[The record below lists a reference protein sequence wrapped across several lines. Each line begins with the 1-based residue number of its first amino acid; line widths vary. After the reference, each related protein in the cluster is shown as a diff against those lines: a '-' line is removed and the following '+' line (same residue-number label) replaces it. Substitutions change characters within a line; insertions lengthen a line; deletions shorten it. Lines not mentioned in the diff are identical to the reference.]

1 MAEEA
6 KTIDEWSQK
15 RQNVV
20 DSVAL
25 LEYYVKNFNKNE
37 TPKEQVEA
45 WAEKLERFY
54 DEFHRMAVKIEA
66 LSSEEE
72 PIDLK
77 GERQKF
83 DSRYYVLR
91 AFYLKQ
97 MAKTTSSS
105 VTNHSPSAKPMN
117 IRLPEINL
125 PKFSGR
131 LEDWCVF
138 RDSFESA
145 VGSRSDI
152 GPVEKLHYLKG
163 LVQGEAA
170 RILDPIKVSEQ
181 GYKDAWRTLK
191 LRFENKRQLIKCH
204 IKTLFD
210 TPAMRSESAEELLA
224 LVDRFE
230 QQISVLKSL
239 GEPAD
244 QWSSLLVYLLT
255 IRLDPCTLREWETH
269 CTRLDTD
276 NIASVLGGIASTSS
290 NTTDGSSSMPSYVQ
304 MVNFLQNYARVL
316 HAVSPA
322 TFVPSPRN
330 KPKFP
335 QKSAAFPVTAPPTSA
350 SSSTPSISSASK
362 LEKPCEKC
370 GQGHYLYHCPEFQK
384 LDIAQRI
391 DLVKQKNIC
400 LNTAIRSPRPAP
412 SLMNLPVA
420 SLSRECFP
428 FRQIRYPQSP
438 FHKFQLSNRCALVS
452 HTQAAIPG
460 TVFLPT
466 ALVNIRSSRGRIV
479 NARCL
484 LDCASHRNFVSAGL
498 CEKLQLPRTRLPQP
512 ITISGIGNTTTRVEH
527 EACVIVS
534 SRVSSFSVKCSMLI
548 LPSIT
553 VKLPQFSVDTRQWS
567 IPEHVDLA
575 DPTFAV
581 TSNIDMI
588 LGAAHFFRVLR
599 YGRIS
604 LGNELPL
611 LQNTEFGWVVSGEC
625 MLENHD
631 HEDPRNCQFSN
642 PCTIDELV
650 NRFWQL
656 EEVQQSKGWSPSER
670 YCEEHFAE
678 HTVRNADG
686 RYVVKLPKREELL
699 PQLEDNW
706 YNATRRFYSLER
718 SLARD
723 PVKHAMYQKFVHEY
737 QTLGHMREIDPNKR
751 NCKPRYYLPHHAVI
765 KMDSTTTK
773 LRCVLPIEIRS
784 VPQ

>member
-6 KTIDEWSQK
+6 KTIDEWNQK

-25 LEYYVKNFNKNE
+25 LEYYVKNFNKDE

-77 GERQKF
+77 
-83 DSRYYVLR
+83 
-91 AFYLKQ
+91 
-97 MAKTTSSS
+97 
-105 VTNHSPSAKPMN
+105 
-117 IRLPEINL
+117 
-125 PKFSGR
+125 
-131 LEDWCVF
+131 
-138 RDSFESA
+138 
-145 VGSRSDI
+145 
-152 GPVEKLHYLKG
+152 
-163 LVQGEAA
+163 
-170 RILDPIKVSEQ
+170 
-181 GYKDAWRTLK
+181 
-191 LRFENKRQLIKCH
+191 
-204 IKTLFD
+204 
-210 TPAMRSESAEELLA
+210 AMRSESAEELLA

-322 TFVPSPRN
+322 TFAPSPRN

-400 LNTAIRSPRPAP
+400 LNCLRSSSHFARTCSGSRCRVCSLKHHTLLHTDSSDTKSTSSTQSDESTCCVAVERMLPVPSNPVPSKSIPQVLAQQPCTPSTSIVP
-412 SLMNLPVA
+412 SLRVHDISGN
-420 SLSRECFP
+420 
-428 FRQIRYPQSP
+428 PQ
-438 FHKFQLSNRCALVS
+438 CALVS

-484 LDCASHRNFVSAGL
+484 LDCASQRNFVSAGL

-642 PCTIDELV
+642 PCTIDEL
-650 NRFWQL
+650 L
-656 EEVQQSKGWSPSER
+656 ILPPS
-670 YCEEHFAE
+670 
-678 HTVRNADG
+678 
-686 RYVVKLPKREELL
+686 
-699 PQLEDNW
+699 
-706 YNATRRFYSLER
+706 SLMPRIRQTLTIAQGTEPPDVIPA
-718 SLARD
+718 LARGTEPLD
-723 PVKHAMYQKFVHEY
+723 EIPALAQGTESPDEFPVPTRGNESPDEFLAHARGY
-737 QTLGHMREIDPNKR
+737 R
-751 NCKPRYYLPHHAVI
+751 AV
-765 KMDSTTTK
+765 
-773 LRCVLPIEIRS
+773 PGAS
-784 VPQ
+784 VKS